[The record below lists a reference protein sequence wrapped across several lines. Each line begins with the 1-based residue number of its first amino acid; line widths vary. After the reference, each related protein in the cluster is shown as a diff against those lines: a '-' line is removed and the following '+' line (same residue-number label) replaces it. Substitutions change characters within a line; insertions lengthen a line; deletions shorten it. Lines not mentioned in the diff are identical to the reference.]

1 MSRILIAEDEPRIA
15 AFLEKGLRAKG
26 FITTVTSDGNEAV
39 AIANSHDFDLLLLDL
54 GLPRE
59 DGWAVLEELRGRGE

>member
-26 FITTVTSDGNEAV
+26 FITTVTSDGNEDATHK
-39 AIANSHDFDLLLLDL
+39 I
-54 GLPRE
+54 LP
-59 DGWAVLEELRGRGE
+59 